1 MERDRPNWLA
11 EDGDKRAVGWA
22 ESANFERHQVAQA
35 WLAAF
40 EAALAR
46 KNYRQVADLMHGDGY
61 WRDLLTF
68 GWEFRTLHGVDAIL
82 GWLPDAFD
90 THTAYDFRI
99 EGDCTAG
106 SLLEHRETLEF
117 FFRFDTATARG
128 RGYARLVE
136 PNAAG
141 GAKALTLLTTLHEL
155 KKFPQATSR
164 NRPREDLRIASRQR
178 ENWLD
183 RRKTAREFRDR
194 DPEVVVI
201 GGGQSGLMLAARLR
215 QLDIDPLV
223 VEKTARVGD
232 VWRNRYH
239 SLHLHNEI
247 CMNHFAY
254 MPFPDTWPVF
264 IPKDKLADWLEF
276 YAEAMELNVWTKT
289 ECLGGEYDEVAK
301 RWRVHLRLADG
312 SIRTVR
318 PSHVVV
324 AMGVSGI
331 PNVPELAGACEFG
344 GPIVHSS
351 GNTDNLDVEGKSIL
365 VVGAGTSSHDI
376 AQHLYWRG
384 AKVTMLQ
391 RSSVT
396 VVSLEPSSVRP
407 YELYRRNDGVRPI
420 TDTDLIAASVPY
432 PLLARLHRPLSKQM
446 AEDDRELLEGL
457 RKVGFLLDNGEDDT
471 GYFLKLLR
479 YQAGYYLNIGASD
492 LIIEGKIKLKAG
504 VDIERLEPKRV
515 VFSDSTSLQADIVV
529 LATGYKSLQEGV
541 RALFGDQVAD
551 RVGPIWGIGDDGEL
565 CGMYARTGQE
575 GFYVSGGGLPGA
587 RAYSHYTALL
597 IKAAVEGLLPERR
610 CALQQEELQRWS
622 EPAHAGARL

>member
-1 MERDRPNWLA
+1 
-11 EDGDKRAVGWA
+11 VVSWA
-22 ESANFERHQVAQA
+22 ESAKFERHQAA
-35 WLAAF
+35 ETWLAGFA
-40 EAALAR
+40 AALAH
-46 KNYRQVADLMHGDGY
+46 KDYGEVASLIHGDGY

-68 GWEFRTLHGVDAIL
+68 GWEFRTLHGVDTIRA
-82 GWLPDAFD
+82 WLPDAFD
-90 THTAYDFRI
+90 NRTAYDFRI
-99 EGDCTAG
+99 EGDCTMG

-117 FFRFDTATARG
+117 FFRFDTDTARG
-128 RGYARLVE
+128 RGYVRLVD
-136 PNAAG
+136 PNAPG
-141 GAKALTLLTTLHEL
+141 GAKALTLLTTLQEL
-155 KKFPQATSR
+155 KKFPQATARS
-164 NRPREDLRIASRQR
+164 RPREDLRVASRQH
-178 ENWLD
+178 ENWRD
-183 RRKTAREFRDR
+183 RRNAAREFRDR
-194 DPEVVVI
+194 DPEVVII

-215 QLDIDPLV
+215 QLDIDTLV
-223 VEKTARVGD
+223 VEKTVRVGD

-254 MPFPDTWPVF
+254 MPFPDNWPVF

-276 YAEAMELNVWTKT
+276 YAEAMELNVWTRT
-289 ECLGGEYDEVAK
+289 ECLGGEYDAAAK
-301 RWRVHLRLADG
+301 RWSVRVRVADG
-312 SIRTVR
+312 SIRIVR
-318 PSHVVV
+318 PSHIGV

-331 PNVPELAGACEFG
+331 PNIPEFAGAQQFG

-351 GNTDNLDVEGKSIL
+351 GNTDNLDVGGKSIL
-365 VVGAGTSSHDI
+365 VVGAGTSGHDI

-384 AKVTMLQ
+384 ANVTMLQ

-407 YELYRRNDGVRPI
+407 YELFRQNDGVRPI
-420 TDTDLIAASVPY
+420 GDTDLIAASVPY

-446 AEDDRELLEGL
+446 AEDDRELLDGL

-492 LIIEGKIKLKAG
+492 LIIGGKIKLKAG
-504 VDIERLEPKRV
+504 VDIARLEPKRV
-515 VFSDSTSLQADIVV
+515 VFTDSTSLQADIVV

-551 RVGPIWGIGDDGEL
+551 RVGPIWGIGEDGEL
-565 CGMYARTGQE
+565 RGMYARTGQE
-575 GFYVSGGGLPGA
+575 GLYVSGGGLPGA

-597 IKAAVEGLLPERR
+597 IKAAIEGLLPGRAS
-610 CALQQEELQRWS
+610 ALQPEKRERVS
-622 EPAHAGARL
+622 EPVRAEAQV